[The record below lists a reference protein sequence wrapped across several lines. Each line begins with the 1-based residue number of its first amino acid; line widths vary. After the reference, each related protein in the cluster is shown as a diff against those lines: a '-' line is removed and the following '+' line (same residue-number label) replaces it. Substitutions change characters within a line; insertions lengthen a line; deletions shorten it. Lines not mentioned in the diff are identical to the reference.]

1 MGSQLK
7 GKVGQKGDKIT
18 KGLVPVREFLLNSK
32 HIQPV
37 LHILNNI
44 KEGDQPK
51 YFDITVDC
59 DIFRNDPETKGNESG
74 PRGFATGGEQ
84 TTIHTASPW
93 ANQTG

>member
-1 MGSQLK
+1 MGGRLK
-7 GKVGQKGDKIT
+7 GKVGQKGEEVAE
-18 KGLVPVREFLLNSK
+18 GLLSVRKFMLNSK
-32 HIQPV
+32 HTQSA
-37 LHILNNI
+37 LHILDNV

-84 TTIHTASPW
+84 TTIHTARR
-93 ANQTG
+93 G